1 MDFRIHYSLLHPRA
15 VIGLKS
21 ARVPFRWLFANGIMR
36 AYNRSNCMP
45 TQIAL
50 SPGVI
55 MSSSFVFKNAHL
67 IDGNG
72 GSFPGATVIVAGD
85 KIRDVY
91 TDGNGS
97 FDSNGADV
105 IDLAGRTL
113 MPGMILA
120 HVHLSYNHVRDLPD
134 LDLKQP
140 PEVSTIAAVCNAR
153 TMLDCGYT
161 AGLSA
166 GALHMVDIHIRN
178 AINHGQIPGPRLLAA
193 GRDIVQTGGMLDWNP
208 SWLKLGMDG
217 LGVFVDGPWEVRK
230 AVRQM
235 VKDTADMIKMY
246 ITGEGLLLECQQT
259 ELTCTQEEVD
269 AMAEEAHRRNR
280 LCSVHARSS
289 ESCQMAVRA
298 GVDLIDHATFIDDRT
313 IDMICAK
320 KSFVAPGLDYIVSTI
335 EFAEQDGFK
344 WLGSY
349 ADFLDKTHY
358 KEELD
363 AAIENI
369 GKMKQRGARIL
380 MGSDFGFS
388 WCPHGTYSRELT
400 HYVKLA
406 GFTPMEALMAATRQG
421 AEAMRMQ
428 DKIGTIQPG
437 KFADLLIVDGNP
449 LDNIS
454 MLEDR
459 RNITHVMKG
468 GQFFRRPAHEP
479 VPVYA

>member
-1 MDFRIHYSLLHPRA
+1 MAGINGQQSVTVFTN
-15 VIGLKS
+15 
-21 ARVPFRWLFANGIMR
+21 AN
-36 AYNRSNCMP
+36 
-45 TQIAL
+45 
-50 SPGVI
+50 
-55 MSSSFVFKNAHL
+55 L
-67 IDGNG
+67 IDGTG
-72 GSFPGATVIVAGD
+72 APPVKGATVVVEGER
-85 KIRDVY
+85 IREVLA
-91 TDGNGS
+91 DGNGYHEPP
-97 FDSNGADV
+97 ADAV
-105 IDLAGRTL
+105 VVDLEGRTL

-120 HVHLSYNHVRDLPD
+120 HVHLSYNHVKDLPD

-140 PEVSTIAAVCNAR
+140 PEISTIAAVCNAR
-153 TMLDCGYT
+153 TMLDCGFT

-178 AINHGQIPGPRLLAA
+178 AINAGHIPGPRLLAA

-235 VKDTADMIKMY
+235 VKDGADMIKMY

-269 AMAEEAHRRNR
+269 VMVEEAHRRKR

-289 ESCQMAVRA
+289 ESCQMAARA
-298 GVDLIDHATFIDDRT
+298 GVDLIDHATFIDDAT
-313 IDMICAK
+313 IDLICEK
-320 KSFVAPGLDYIVSTI
+320 KCYVAPGLDYIVSTL
-335 EFAEQDGFK
+335 EYAEQGGFG

-349 ADFLDKTHY
+349 ANFLDKTHY

-369 GKMKQRGARIL
+369 GKMKRRGVRIL

-388 WCPHGTYSRELT
+388 WCAHGTYARELT

-406 GFTPMEALMAATRQG
+406 GYSAMDALVAATRLG
-421 AEAMRMQ
+421 AEAMRMA
-428 DKIGTIQPG
+428 DRIGTVQAG
-437 KFADLLIVDGNP
+437 KLADLIVVDGNP
-449 LDNIS
+449 LENVTI
-454 MLEDR
+454 LEDR
-459 RNITHVMKG
+459 QRITHVMKG
-468 GQFFRRPAHEP
+468 GAFFRRPVAELTP
-479 VPVYA
+479 AGV